1 VSKAPE
7 SVKTVVGPA
16 IYVADLAAYNS
27 AILFG
32 KWISLE
38 GKDSDEVNEEIN
50 AMLAEG
56 TTLYSEKHTLNGP
69 HEEFAIHDYEG
80 FGPIKVSEYDSIS
93 DLVDHVERMGD
104 DPDKYFAYLSAVGE
118 DYGDGYDADEAMG
131 PYDSQEDY
139 AWEYLDMV
147 LGNDDLAT
155 YLEKKGIPGGLASY
169 IKFDAKDFA
178 FSESCNGGISF
189 GEYNGKTYVFQT
201 C

>member
-1 VSKAPE
+1 MSKAPE
-7 SVKTVVGPA
+7 NVKTLVGPS

-32 KWISLE
+32 KWISLK
-38 GKDSDEVNEEIN
+38 GKDSDEVYEEIN

-56 TTLYSEKHTLNGP
+56 TKLYSEKHTLNGP

-80 FGPIKVSEYDSIS
+80 FGPIKVGEYDSIS

-104 DPDKYFAYLSAVGE
+104 DEDKYFAYLSAVGE
-118 DYGDGYDADEAMG
+118 DYGDGFDADNVMG
-131 PYDSQEDY
+131 PYDSEEDY
-139 AWEYLDMV
+139 AWESLESAI
-147 LGNDDLAT
+147 GTDLT
-155 YLEKKGIPGGLASY
+155 SFLEAKGVPFANY

-189 GEYNGKTYVFQT
+189 GEYNGKTYVIYN
-201 C
+201 

>member
-1 VSKAPE
+1 MSKAPE
-7 SVKTVVGPA
+7 NVKTLVGPS

-38 GKDSDEVNEEIN
+38 GKDSDEVYEEIN

-56 TTLYSEKHTLNGP
+56 TKLYSRITLSEK

-80 FGPIKVSEYDSIS
+80 FGPIKVSEYASIS
-93 DLVDHVERMGD
+93 DLVGHVERMDD
-104 DPDKYFAYLSAVGE
+104 DPDKYFAYLNAVGE
-118 DYGDGYDADEAMG
+118 DYGDGYDAADAMG

-189 GEYNGKTYVFQT
+189 GEYDGKIYAFLN
-201 C
+201 